1 MRFAVAVAAA
11 VAVAVKM
18 RKTENRNKN
27 RNCIKTANRKP
38 QSHLCGFVAVF
49 FAVFGRFGVVVA
61 VVLRFLVVLDFW
73 LRLCLRFLVV
83 LSYCCGFVWGYEPSL
98 EKLKSAIRSTEP
110 IFAAMFL
117 QNHPLGA
124 IYKLDLTGHF
134 FYKITPWQPL
144 F

>member
-1 MRFAVAVAAA
+1 MCGLRFAVFSVRFAVAVAAA

-61 VVLRFLVVLDFW
+61 VVLRFLVVLELW

-83 LSYCCGFVWGYEPSL
+83 F
-98 EKLKSAIRSTEP
+98 KLWLR
-110 IFAAMFL
+110 FCL
-117 QNHPLGA
+117 RL
-124 IYKLDLTGHF
+124 
-134 FYKITPWQPL
+134 
-144 F
+144 

>member
-1 MRFAVAVAAA
+1 MCGLRFAVFSVRFAAA

-38 QSHLCGFVAVF
+38 QSQLCGFVAG
-49 FAVFGRFGVVVA
+49 FGRFGVVVA

-83 LSYCCGFVWGYEPSL
+83 LSYGCGFVCGYEPSL
-98 EKLKSAIRSTEP
+98 EKLKTAIRSTEP

-134 FYKITPWQPL
+134 FTKSPR
-144 F
+144 